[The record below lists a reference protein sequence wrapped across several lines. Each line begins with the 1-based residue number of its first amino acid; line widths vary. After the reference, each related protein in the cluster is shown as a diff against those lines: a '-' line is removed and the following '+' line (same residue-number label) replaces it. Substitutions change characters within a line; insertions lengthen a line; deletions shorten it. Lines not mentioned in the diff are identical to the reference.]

1 MGSKIL
7 FKNTTTYTEDIAFE
21 AGEAFWET
29 QPAYKKRV
37 KKYKA
42 VAAIMAIT
50 FAIAAIASLVK
61 SGPMLLT
68 IGALAMALV
77 AIFWF
82 TKVEGMIKNSAKNF
96 RGMDTKVTYGVS
108 ENYFFVINRD
118 YVGNDE
124 PQTKADEIKEKLQEA
139 LEEAKEE
146 LEEAKEEIVEAVQ
159 EVKEEVTELVEGEH
173 YEENEDYEDD
183 DDYEDEFLSLEELLV
198 CIVTENLYI
207 LIWPKPYYIL
217 DRRCFEEGKDE
228 EFRAFIEEHARIIEA

>member
-7 FKNTTTYTEDIAFE
+7 FRNTTTYTEDIAFE

-37 KKYKA
+37 KKYKV
-42 VAAIMAIT
+42 VAAIMGMT
-50 FAIAAIASLVK
+50 FAIAAVASLVK

-68 IGALAMALV
+68 LGAVAMAL
-77 AIFWF
+77 AAGFWF
-82 TKVEGMIKNSAKNF
+82 VKAEGMIRNSAKNF

-118 YVGNDE
+118 YVGGDE
-124 PQTKADEIKEKLQEA
+124 PQTKADEIKEKIQDA

-146 LEEAKEEIVEAVQ
+146 LEEVVEDVKEEIA
-159 EVKEEVTELVEGEH
+159 ELVED
-173 YEENEDYEDD
+173 EDHDE

-217 DRRCFEEGKDE
+217 DRRCFEEGKDA

>member
-7 FKNTTTYTEDIAFE
+7 FRNTTTYTEDIAFE

-37 KKYKA
+37 KKYKV
-42 VAAIMAIT
+42 VAAIMGVT
-50 FAIAAIASLVK
+50 FAIAAVASLVK

-68 IGALAMALV
+68 LGAVAMAL
-77 AIFWF
+77 AAGFWF
-82 TKVEGMIKNSAKNF
+82 MKAESMIRNSAKNF

-118 YVGNDE
+118 YVGGDE
-124 PQTKADEIKEKLQEA
+124 PQTKADEIKEKIQDA
-139 LEEAKEE
+139 IEEAKEE
-146 LEEAKEEIVEAVQ
+146 LEEAVEDVKEEIA
-159 EVKEEVTELVEGEH
+159 ELVE
-173 YEENEDYEDD
+173 DD
-183 DDYEDEFLSLEELLV
+183 DHDEDDYEDEFLSLEELLV

-217 DRRCFEEGKDE
+217 DRRCFEEGKDA

>member
-1 MGSKIL
+1 MYYRRHILGSKIL
-7 FKNTTTYTEDIAFE
+7 FRNTTTYTEDIAFE

-37 KKYKA
+37 KKYKV
-42 VAAIMAIT
+42 VAAIMGVT
-50 FAIAAIASLVK
+50 FAIAAVASLVK

-68 IGALAMALV
+68 LGAVAMAL
-77 AIFWF
+77 AAGFWF
-82 TKVEGMIKNSAKNF
+82 MKAESMIRNSAKNF

-118 YVGNDE
+118 YVGGDE
-124 PQTKADEIKEKLQEA
+124 PQTKADEIKEKIQDA

-146 LEEAKEEIVEAVQ
+146 LEEAVEDVKEEIA
-159 EVKEEVTELVEGEH
+159 ELVEDD
-173 YEENEDYEDD
+173 DYDE

-217 DRRCFEEGKDE
+217 DRRCFEEGKDA

>member
-7 FKNTTTYTEDIAFE
+7 FRNTTTYTEDIAFE

-37 KKYKA
+37 KKYKV
-42 VAAIMAIT
+42 VAAIMGVT
-50 FAIAAIASLVK
+50 FAIAAVASLVK

-68 IGALAMALV
+68 LGAVAMAL
-77 AIFWF
+77 AAGFWF
-82 TKVEGMIKNSAKNF
+82 MKAESMIRNSAKNF

-118 YVGNDE
+118 YVGGDE
-124 PQTKADEIKEKLQEA
+124 PQTKADEIKEKIQDA

-146 LEEAKEEIVEAVQ
+146 LEEAVEDVKEEIA
-159 EVKEEVTELVEGEH
+159 ELVED
-173 YEENEDYEDD
+173 EDHDD

-217 DRRCFEEGKDE
+217 DRRCFEEGKDA

>member
-7 FKNTTTYTEDIAFE
+7 FRNTTTYTEDIAFE

-37 KKYKA
+37 KKYKV
-42 VAAIMAIT
+42 VAAIMGVT
-50 FAIAAIASLVK
+50 FAIAAVASLVK

-68 IGALAMALV
+68 LGAVAMAL
-77 AIFWF
+77 AAGFWF
-82 TKVEGMIKNSAKNF
+82 VKAEGMIRNSAKNF

-118 YVGNDE
+118 YVGGDE
-124 PQTKADEIKEKLQEA
+124 PQTKADEIKEKIQDA

-146 LEEAKEEIVEAVQ
+146 LEEAVEDVKEEIA
-159 EVKEEVTELVEGEH
+159 ELVED
-173 YEENEDYEDD
+173 EDHDE

-217 DRRCFEEGKDE
+217 DRRCFEEGKNA

>member
-1 MGSKIL
+1 MYYRRHILGSKIL
-7 FKNTTTYTEDIAFE
+7 FRNTTTYTEDIAFE

-37 KKYKA
+37 KKYKV
-42 VAAIMAIT
+42 VAAIMGVT
-50 FAIAAIASLVK
+50 FAIAAVASLVK

-68 IGALAMALV
+68 LGAVAMAL
-77 AIFWF
+77 AAGFWF
-82 TKVEGMIKNSAKNF
+82 MKAESMIRNSAKNF

-118 YVGNDE
+118 YVGGDE
-124 PQTKADEIKEKLQEA
+124 PQTKADEIKEKIQDA

-146 LEEAKEEIVEAVQ
+146 LEEAVEDVKEEIA
-159 EVKEEVTELVEGEH
+159 ELVED
-173 YEENEDYEDD
+173 EDHDE
-183 DDYEDEFLSLEELLV
+183 DDYEDEFSSLEELLV

-217 DRRCFEEGKDE
+217 DRRCFEEGKDA

>member
-1 MGSKIL
+1 MYYRRHILGSKIL
-7 FKNTTTYTEDIAFE
+7 FRNTTTYTEDIAFE

-37 KKYKA
+37 KKYKV
-42 VAAIMAIT
+42 VAAIMGVT
-50 FAIAAIASLVK
+50 FAIAAVASLVK

-68 IGALAMALV
+68 LGAVAMAL
-77 AIFWF
+77 AAGFWF
-82 TKVEGMIKNSAKNF
+82 MKAESMIRNSAKNF

-118 YVGNDE
+118 YVGGDE
-124 PQTKADEIKEKLQEA
+124 PQTKADEIKEKIQDA

-146 LEEAKEEIVEAVQ
+146 LEEAVEDVKEEIA
-159 EVKEEVTELVEGEH
+159 ELVE
-173 YEENEDYEDD
+173 DD
-183 DDYEDEFLSLEELLV
+183 DHDEDDYEDEFLSLEELLV
-198 CIVTENLYI
+198 CIITENLYI

-217 DRRCFEEGKDE
+217 DRRCFEEGKDA

>member
-1 MGSKIL
+1 MYYRRHILGSKIL
-7 FKNTTTYTEDIAFE
+7 FRNTTTYTEDIAFE

-37 KKYKA
+37 KKYKV
-42 VAAIMAIT
+42 VAAIMGVT
-50 FAIAAIASLVK
+50 FAIAAVASLVK

-68 IGALAMALV
+68 LGAVAMAL
-77 AIFWF
+77 AAGFWF
-82 TKVEGMIKNSAKNF
+82 MKAESMIRNSAKNF

-118 YVGNDE
+118 YVGGDE
-124 PQTKADEIKEKLQEA
+124 PQTKADEIKEKIQDA

-146 LEEAKEEIVEAVQ
+146 LEEAVEDVKEEIA
-159 EVKEEVTELVEGEH
+159 ELVED
-173 YEENEDYEDD
+173 EDHDD

-217 DRRCFEEGKDE
+217 DRRCFEEGKDA

>member
-1 MGSKIL
+1 MYYRRHILGSKIL
-7 FKNTTTYTEDIAFE
+7 FRNTTTYTEDIAFE

-37 KKYKA
+37 KKYKV
-42 VAAIMAIT
+42 VAAIMGVT
-50 FAIAAIASLVK
+50 FAIAAVASLVK

-68 IGALAMALV
+68 LGAVAMAL
-77 AIFWF
+77 AAGFWF
-82 TKVEGMIKNSAKNF
+82 MKAESMIRNSAKNF

-118 YVGNDE
+118 YVGGDE
-124 PQTKADEIKEKLQEA
+124 PQTKADEIKEKIQDA
-139 LEEAKEE
+139 IEEAKEE
-146 LEEAKEEIVEAVQ
+146 LEEAVEDVKEEIA
-159 EVKEEVTELVEGEH
+159 ELVED
-173 YEENEDYEDD
+173 EDHDE

-217 DRRCFEEGKDE
+217 DRRCFEEGKDA

>member
-7 FKNTTTYTEDIAFE
+7 FRNTTTYTEDIAFE

-37 KKYKA
+37 KKYKV
-42 VAAIMAIT
+42 VAAIMGVT
-50 FAIAAIASLVK
+50 FAIAAVASLVK

-68 IGALAMALV
+68 LGAVAMAL
-77 AIFWF
+77 AAGFWF
-82 TKVEGMIKNSAKNF
+82 VKAEGMIRNSAKNF

-118 YVGNDE
+118 YVGGDE
-124 PQTKADEIKEKLQEA
+124 PQTKADEIKEKIQDA

-146 LEEAKEEIVEAVQ
+146 LEEVVEDVKEEIA
-159 EVKEEVTELVEGEH
+159 ELVED
-173 YEENEDYEDD
+173 EDHDE

-217 DRRCFEEGKDE
+217 DRRCFEEGKDA

>member
-7 FKNTTTYTEDIAFE
+7 FRNTTTYTEDIAFE

-37 KKYKA
+37 KKYKI
-42 VAAIMAIT
+42 VAAIMGVT
-50 FAIAAIASLVK
+50 FAIAAVASLVK

-68 IGALAMALV
+68 LGAVAMAL
-77 AIFWF
+77 AAGFWF
-82 TKVEGMIKNSAKNF
+82 VKAEGMIRNSAKNF

-108 ENYFFVINRD
+108 ESFFFVINRD
-118 YVGNDE
+118 YVGGEE
-124 PQTKADEIKEKLQEA
+124 PQTKADEIKEKIQDA

-146 LEEAKEEIVEAVQ
+146 LAEAVE
-159 EVKEEVTELVEGEH
+159 EVKEEVAELVE
-173 YEENEDYEDD
+173 EDSHDD
-183 DDYEDEFLSLEELLV
+183 EDDYEDEFLSLEELLV

-217 DRRCFEEGKDE
+217 DRRCFEEGKDA

>member
-1 MGSKIL
+1 MYYRRHILGSKIL
-7 FKNTTTYTEDIAFE
+7 FRNTTTYTEDIAFE

-37 KKYKA
+37 KKYKV
-42 VAAIMAIT
+42 VAAIMGVT
-50 FAIAAIASLVK
+50 FAIAAVASLVK

-68 IGALAMALV
+68 LGAVAMAL
-77 AIFWF
+77 AAGFWF
-82 TKVEGMIKNSAKNF
+82 MKAESMIRNSAKNF

-118 YVGNDE
+118 YVGGEE
-124 PQTKADEIKEKLQEA
+124 PQTKADEIKEKIQDA

-146 LEEAKEEIVEAVQ
+146 LEEAVEDVKEEIA
-159 EVKEEVTELVEGEH
+159 ELVED
-173 YEENEDYEDD
+173 EDHDE

-217 DRRCFEEGKDE
+217 DRRCFEEGKDA

>member
-7 FKNTTTYTEDIAFE
+7 FRNTTTYTEDIAFE
-21 AGEAFWET
+21 AGEAFWNT

-37 KKYKA
+37 KKYKT
-42 VAAIMAIT
+42 VAAIMAVT
-50 FAIAAIASLVK
+50 FLIAAGVSLVK
-61 SGPMLLT
+61 AGPMLVSV
-68 IGALAMALV
+68 GALGMAAA

-82 TKVEGMIKNSAKNF
+82 LKAESMIRNSAKNF
-96 RGMDTKVTYGVS
+96 RGMDTKVTYGIS

-118 YVGNDE
+118 YVGGEE
-124 PQTKADEIKEKLQEA
+124 PQTKADEMKEKIQEA

-146 LEEAKEEIVEAVQ
+146 LEKTVE
-159 EVKEEVTELVEGEH
+159 EVKEEVAELVEGE
-173 YEENEDYEDD
+173 EYEDD

-217 DRRCFEEGKDE
+217 DRNCFEAGTDA

>member
-7 FKNTTTYTEDIAFE
+7 FRNTTTYTEDIAFE

-37 KKYKA
+37 KKYKV
-42 VAAIMAIT
+42 VAAIMGVT
-50 FAIAAIASLVK
+50 FAIAAVASLVK

-68 IGALAMALV
+68 LGAVAMAL
-77 AIFWF
+77 AAGFWF
-82 TKVEGMIKNSAKNF
+82 MKAESMIRNSAKNF

-118 YVGNDE
+118 YVGGDE
-124 PQTKADEIKEKLQEA
+124 PQTKADEIKEKIQDA

-146 LEEAKEEIVEAVQ
+146 LEEVVEDVKEEIA
-159 EVKEEVTELVEGEH
+159 ELVED
-173 YEENEDYEDD
+173 EDHDD

-217 DRRCFEEGKDE
+217 DRRCFEEGKDA

>member
-1 MGSKIL
+1 MYYRRHILGSKIL
-7 FKNTTTYTEDIAFE
+7 FRNTTTYTENIAFE

-37 KKYKA
+37 KKYKV
-42 VAAIMAIT
+42 VAAIMGVT
-50 FAIAAIASLVK
+50 FAIAAVASLVK

-68 IGALAMALV
+68 LGAVAMAL
-77 AIFWF
+77 AAGFWF
-82 TKVEGMIKNSAKNF
+82 VKAEGMIRNSAKNF

-118 YVGNDE
+118 YVGGEE
-124 PQTKADEIKEKLQEA
+124 PQTKADEIKEKIQDA

-146 LEEAKEEIVEAVQ
+146 LEEAVEDVKEEIA
-159 EVKEEVTELVEGEH
+159 ELVED
-173 YEENEDYEDD
+173 EDHDE

-217 DRRCFEEGKDE
+217 DRRCFEEGKDA

>member
-7 FKNTTTYTEDIAFE
+7 FRNTTTYTEDIAFE

-37 KKYKA
+37 KKYKV
-42 VAAIMAIT
+42 VAAIMGVT
-50 FAIAAIASLVK
+50 FAIAAVASLVK

-68 IGALAMALV
+68 LGAVAMAL
-77 AIFWF
+77 AAGFWF
-82 TKVEGMIKNSAKNF
+82 MKAESMIRNSAKNF

-118 YVGNDE
+118 YVGGDE
-124 PQTKADEIKEKLQEA
+124 PQTKADEIKEKIQDA
-139 LEEAKEE
+139 IEEAKEE
-146 LEEAKEEIVEAVQ
+146 LEEAVEDVKEEIA
-159 EVKEEVTELVEGEH
+159 ELVE
-173 YEENEDYEDD
+173 DD
-183 DDYEDEFLSLEELLV
+183 DHDEDDYEDEFLSLEELLV
-198 CIVTENLYI
+198 SIVTENLYI

-217 DRRCFEEGKDE
+217 DRRCFEEGKDA

>member
-7 FKNTTTYTEDIAFE
+7 FRNTTTYTEDIAFE

-37 KKYKA
+37 KKYKT
-42 VAAIMAIT
+42 VAAIMAVT
-50 FAIAAIASLVK
+50 FAIAAGVSLVK
-61 SGPMLLT
+61 YGPMLLT
-68 IGALAMALV
+68 IGAVAMALV
-77 AIFWF
+77 AVFWF
-82 TKVEGMIKNSAKNF
+82 TKAESMIKNSAKNF
-96 RGMDTKVTYGVS
+96 RGMDTRVTYGIS

-118 YVGNDE
+118 YVGGDE

-146 LEEAKEEIVEAVQ
+146 FEEAREEIVETV
-159 EVKEEVTELVEGEH
+159 EDVKEELTELVDGEE
-173 YEENEDYEDD
+173 YEEDDED

-198 CIVTENLYI
+198 CIVTDNLYI

-217 DRRCFEEGKDE
+217 DRNCFEAGTDA

>member
-1 MGSKIL
+1 MYYRRHILGSKIL
-7 FKNTTTYTEDIAFE
+7 FRNTTTYTEDIAFE

-37 KKYKA
+37 KKYKV
-42 VAAIMAIT
+42 VAAIMGVT
-50 FAIAAIASLVK
+50 FAIAAVASLVK

-68 IGALAMALV
+68 LGAVAMAL
-77 AIFWF
+77 AAGFWF
-82 TKVEGMIKNSAKNF
+82 MKAESMIRNSAKNF

-118 YVGNDE
+118 YVGGDE
-124 PQTKADEIKEKLQEA
+124 PQTKADEIKEKIQDA

-146 LEEAKEEIVEAVQ
+146 LEEAVEDVKEEIA
-159 EVKEEVTELVEGEH
+159 ELVED
-173 YEENEDYEDD
+173 EDHDE

-217 DRRCFEEGKDE
+217 DRRCFEEGKDA
-228 EFRAFIEEHARIIEA
+228 EFRTFIEEHARIIEA

>member
-7 FKNTTTYTEDIAFE
+7 FRNTTTYTEDIAFE

-37 KKYKA
+37 KKYKV
-42 VAAIMAIT
+42 VAAIMGVT
-50 FAIAAIASLVK
+50 FAIAAVASLVK

-68 IGALAMALV
+68 LGAVAMAL
-77 AIFWF
+77 AAGFWF
-82 TKVEGMIKNSAKNF
+82 MKAESMIRNSAKNF

-118 YVGNDE
+118 YVGGDE
-124 PQTKADEIKEKLQEA
+124 PQTKADEIKEKIQDA

-146 LEEAKEEIVEAVQ
+146 LEEAVEDVKEEIA
-159 EVKEEVTELVEGEH
+159 ELVEDD
-173 YEENEDYEDD
+173 DYDE

-217 DRRCFEEGKDE
+217 DRRCFEEGKDA

>member
-1 MGSKIL
+1 MYYRRHILGSKIL
-7 FKNTTTYTEDIAFE
+7 FRNTTTYTEDIAFE

-37 KKYKA
+37 KKYKV
-42 VAAIMAIT
+42 VAAIMGVT
-50 FAIAAIASLVK
+50 FAIAAVASLVK

-68 IGALAMALV
+68 LGAVAMAL
-77 AIFWF
+77 AAGFWF
-82 TKVEGMIKNSAKNF
+82 VKAEGMIRNSAKNF

-118 YVGNDE
+118 YVGGDE
-124 PQTKADEIKEKLQEA
+124 PQTKADEIKEKIQDA
-139 LEEAKEE
+139 IEEAKEE
-146 LEEAKEEIVEAVQ
+146 LEEAVEDVKEEIA
-159 EVKEEVTELVEGEH
+159 ELVED
-173 YEENEDYEDD
+173 EDHDE

-217 DRRCFEEGKDE
+217 DRRCFEEGKDA

>member
-7 FKNTTTYTEDIAFE
+7 FRNTTTYTEDIAFE

-37 KKYKA
+37 KKYKV
-42 VAAIMAIT
+42 VAAIMGVT
-50 FAIAAIASLVK
+50 FAIAAVASLVK

-68 IGALAMALV
+68 LGAVAMAL
-77 AIFWF
+77 AAGFWF
-82 TKVEGMIKNSAKNF
+82 VKAEGMIRNSAKNF

-118 YVGNDE
+118 YVGGDE
-124 PQTKADEIKEKLQEA
+124 PQTKADEIKEKIQDA
-139 LEEAKEE
+139 IEEAKEE
-146 LEEAKEEIVEAVQ
+146 LEEAVEDVKEEIA
-159 EVKEEVTELVEGEH
+159 ELVED
-173 YEENEDYEDD
+173 EDHDE

-217 DRRCFEEGKDE
+217 DRRCFEEGKDA

>member
-1 MGSKIL
+1 MYYRRHILGSKIL
-7 FKNTTTYTEDIAFE
+7 FRNTTTYTEDIAFE

-37 KKYKA
+37 KKYKV
-42 VAAIMAIT
+42 VAAIMGVT
-50 FAIAAIASLVK
+50 FAIAAVASLVK

-68 IGALAMALV
+68 LGAVAMAL
-77 AIFWF
+77 AAGFWF
-82 TKVEGMIKNSAKNF
+82 MKAESMIRNSAKNF

-118 YVGNDE
+118 YVGGDE
-124 PQTKADEIKEKLQEA
+124 PQTKADEIKEKIQDA
-139 LEEAKEE
+139 IEEAKEE
-146 LEEAKEEIVEAVQ
+146 LEEAVEDVKEEIA
-159 EVKEEVTELVEGEH
+159 ELVE
-173 YEENEDYEDD
+173 NEDHDE

-217 DRRCFEEGKDE
+217 DRRCFEEGKDA

>member
-1 MGSKIL
+1 MYYRRHILGSKIL
-7 FKNTTTYTEDIAFE
+7 FRNTTTYTEDIAFE

-37 KKYKA
+37 KKYKV
-42 VAAIMAIT
+42 VAAIMGVT
-50 FAIAAIASLVK
+50 FAIAAVASLVK

-68 IGALAMALV
+68 LGAVAMAL
-77 AIFWF
+77 AAGFWF
-82 TKVEGMIKNSAKNF
+82 MKAESMIRNSAKNF

-118 YVGNDE
+118 YVGGDE
-124 PQTKADEIKEKLQEA
+124 PQTKADEIKEKIQDA

-146 LEEAKEEIVEAVQ
+146 LEEAVEDVKEEIA
-159 EVKEEVTELVEGEH
+159 ELVE
-173 YEENEDYEDD
+173 DD
-183 DDYEDEFLSLEELLV
+183 DHDEDDYEDEFLSLEELLV

-217 DRRCFEEGKDE
+217 DRRCFEEGKDA

>member
-7 FKNTTTYTEDIAFE
+7 FRNTTTYTEDIAFE

-37 KKYKA
+37 KKYKV
-42 VAAIMAIT
+42 VAAIMGVT
-50 FAIAAIASLVK
+50 FAIAAVASLVK

-68 IGALAMALV
+68 LGAVAMAL
-77 AIFWF
+77 AAGFWF
-82 TKVEGMIKNSAKNF
+82 MKAESMIRNSAKNF

-118 YVGNDE
+118 YVGGDE
-124 PQTKADEIKEKLQEA
+124 PQTKADEIKEKIQDA

-146 LEEAKEEIVEAVQ
+146 LEEAVEDVKEEIA
-159 EVKEEVTELVEGEH
+159 ELA
-173 YEENEDYEDD
+173 EDEDHD
-183 DDYEDEFLSLEELLV
+183 EDDYEDEFLSLEELLV

-217 DRRCFEEGKDE
+217 DRRCFEEGKDA

>member
-7 FKNTTTYTEDIAFE
+7 FRNTTTYTEDIAFE

-37 KKYKA
+37 KKYKV
-42 VAAIMAIT
+42 VAAIMGVT
-50 FAIAAIASLVK
+50 FAIAAVASLVK

-68 IGALAMALV
+68 LGAVAMAL
-77 AIFWF
+77 AAGFWF
-82 TKVEGMIKNSAKNF
+82 MKAESMIRNSAKNF

-118 YVGNDE
+118 YVGGDE
-124 PQTKADEIKEKLQEA
+124 PQTKADEIKEKIQDA

-146 LEEAKEEIVEAVQ
+146 LEEAVEDVKEEIA
-159 EVKEEVTELVEGEH
+159 ELVED
-173 YEENEDYEDD
+173 EDHDE

-217 DRRCFEEGKDE
+217 DRRCFEDGKDA

>member
-1 MGSKIL
+1 MYYRRHILGSKIL
-7 FKNTTTYTEDIAFE
+7 FRNTTTYTEDIAFE
-21 AGEAFWET
+21 AGEAFWEI

-37 KKYKA
+37 KKYKV
-42 VAAIMAIT
+42 VAAIMGVT
-50 FAIAAIASLVK
+50 FAIAAVASLVK

-68 IGALAMALV
+68 LGAVAMAL
-77 AIFWF
+77 AAGFWF
-82 TKVEGMIKNSAKNF
+82 MKAESMIRNSAKNF

-118 YVGNDE
+118 YVGGDE
-124 PQTKADEIKEKLQEA
+124 PQTKADEIKEKIQDA
-139 LEEAKEE
+139 IEEAKEE
-146 LEEAKEEIVEAVQ
+146 LEEAVEDVKEEIA
-159 EVKEEVTELVEGEH
+159 ELVED
-173 YEENEDYEDD
+173 EDHDE

-217 DRRCFEEGKDE
+217 DRRCFEEGKDA

>member
-7 FKNTTTYTEDIAFE
+7 FRNTTTYTEDIAFE

-37 KKYKA
+37 KKYKV
-42 VAAIMAIT
+42 VAAIMGVT
-50 FAIAAIASLVK
+50 FAIAAVASLVK

-68 IGALAMALV
+68 LGAVAMAL
-77 AIFWF
+77 AAGFWF
-82 TKVEGMIKNSAKNF
+82 VKAEGMIRNSAKNF

-118 YVGNDE
+118 YVGGEE
-124 PQTKADEIKEKLQEA
+124 PQTKADEIKEKIQDA

-146 LEEAKEEIVEAVQ
+146 LEEAVEDVKEEIA
-159 EVKEEVTELVEGEH
+159 ELVED
-173 YEENEDYEDD
+173 EDHDD

-217 DRRCFEEGKDE
+217 DRRCFEEGKDA

>member
-7 FKNTTTYTEDIAFE
+7 FRNTTTYTEDIAFE

-37 KKYKA
+37 KKYKI
-42 VAAIMAIT
+42 VAAIMAVT
-50 FAIAAIASLVK
+50 FAIATVVSLLK

-68 IGALAMALV
+68 LGAVAMALTAV
-77 AIFWF
+77 FWF
-82 TKVEGMIKNSAKNF
+82 VKAESMIRNSAKNF
-96 RGMDTKVTYGVS
+96 RGMDTKVTYGIS
-108 ENYFFVINRD
+108 ENFFFVINRD

-124 PQTKADEIKEKLQEA
+124 PKTKADEIKEKIQEA
-139 LEEAKEE
+139 MEEAKEE
-146 LEEAKEEIVEAVQ
+146 LEEAVED
-159 EVKEEVTELVEGEH
+159 VKEEVAELVN
-173 YEENEDYEDD
+173 EEIEEDD
-183 DDYEDEFLSLEELLV
+183 EDDNYEDEFLSLEELLA

-217 DRRCFEEGKDE
+217 DRRCFEEGKDS

>member
-1 MGSKIL
+1 MGSKII
-7 FKNTTTYTEDIAFE
+7 FRNTTTYTEDIAFE

-37 KKYKA
+37 KKYKV
-42 VAAIMAIT
+42 VAAIMGVT
-50 FAIAAIASLVK
+50 FAIAAVASLVK

-68 IGALAMALV
+68 LGAVAMAL
-77 AIFWF
+77 AAGFWF
-82 TKVEGMIKNSAKNF
+82 VKAEGMIRNSAKNF
-96 RGMDTKVTYGVS
+96 RGMDTKVIYGVS

-118 YVGNDE
+118 YVGGEE
-124 PQTKADEIKEKLQEA
+124 PQTKADEIKEKIQDA

-146 LEEAKEEIVEAVQ
+146 LEEAVED
-159 EVKEEVTELVEGEH
+159 VKEDIAELVEDADH
-173 YEENEDYEDD
+173 DD

-217 DRRCFEEGKDE
+217 DRRCFEEGKDA

>member
-7 FKNTTTYTEDIAFE
+7 FRNTTIYTEDIAFE

-37 KKYKA
+37 KKYK
-42 VAAIMAIT
+42 VVSAIMAVT
-50 FAIAAIASLVK
+50 FAIAAVVSLVK
-61 SGPMLLT
+61 SGPMLLS
-68 IGALAMALV
+68 IGALAMALT

-82 TKVEGMIKNSAKNF
+82 IKSESMIRNSAKNF
-96 RGMDTKVTYGVS
+96 RGMDTKVTYGIS
-108 ENYFFVINRD
+108 ESFFFVINRD
-118 YVGNDE
+118 YVGNDV
-124 PQTKADEIKEKLQEA
+124 PKTKADEFKERLQDA
-139 LEEAKEE
+139 LEEAREE
-146 LEEAKEEIVEAVQ
+146 LEEAKEEIVQAV
-159 EVKEEVTELVEGEH
+159 EDVKEEVTELIEGEE
-173 YEENEDYEDD
+173 YEHEDDDD

-217 DRRCFEEGKDE
+217 DRRCFEDGKDA

>member
-1 MGSKIL
+1 MYYRRHILGSKIL
-7 FKNTTTYTEDIAFE
+7 FRNTTTYTEDIAFE

-37 KKYKA
+37 KKYKV
-42 VAAIMAIT
+42 VAAIMGVT
-50 FAIAAIASLVK
+50 FAIAAVASLVK

-68 IGALAMALV
+68 LGAVAMAL
-77 AIFWF
+77 AAGFWF
-82 TKVEGMIKNSAKNF
+82 MKAESMIRNSAKNF

-118 YVGNDE
+118 YVGGDE
-124 PQTKADEIKEKLQEA
+124 PQTKADEIKEKIQDA

-146 LEEAKEEIVEAVQ
+146 LEEAVEDVKEEIA
-159 EVKEEVTELVEGEH
+159 ELVED
-173 YEENEDYEDD
+173 EDHDE

-217 DRRCFEEGKDE
+217 DRRCFEEGKDA

>member
-1 MGSKIL
+1 MYYRRHILGSKIL
-7 FKNTTTYTEDIAFE
+7 FRNTTTYTEDIAFE

-37 KKYKA
+37 KKYKV
-42 VAAIMAIT
+42 VAAIMGVT
-50 FAIAAIASLVK
+50 FAIAAVASLVK

-68 IGALAMALV
+68 LGAVAMAL
-77 AIFWF
+77 AAGFWF
-82 TKVEGMIKNSAKNF
+82 MKAESMIRNSAKNF

-118 YVGNDE
+118 YVGGDE
-124 PQTKADEIKEKLQEA
+124 PQTKADEIKAKIQDA
-139 LEEAKEE
+139 IEEAKEE
-146 LEEAKEEIVEAVQ
+146 LEEAVEDVKEEIA
-159 EVKEEVTELVEGEH
+159 ELVED
-173 YEENEDYEDD
+173 EDHDD

-217 DRRCFEEGKDE
+217 DRRCFEEGKDA

>member
-1 MGSKIL
+1 MYYRRHILGSKIL
-7 FKNTTTYTEDIAFE
+7 FRNTTTYTEDIAFE

-37 KKYKA
+37 KKYKV
-42 VAAIMAIT
+42 VAAIMGVT
-50 FAIAAIASLVK
+50 FAIAAVASLVK

-68 IGALAMALV
+68 LGAVAMAL
-77 AIFWF
+77 AAGFWF
-82 TKVEGMIKNSAKNF
+82 VKAEGMIRNSAKNF

-118 YVGNDE
+118 YVGGDE
-124 PQTKADEIKEKLQEA
+124 PQTKADEIKEKIQDAIED
-139 LEEAKEE
+139 AKEE
-146 LEEAKEEIVEAVQ
+146 LEEAVEDVKEEIA
-159 EVKEEVTELVEGEH
+159 ELVED
-173 YEENEDYEDD
+173 EDHDE

-217 DRRCFEEGKDE
+217 DRRCFEEGKDA

>member
-7 FKNTTTYTEDIAFE
+7 FRNTTTYTEDIAFE

-37 KKYKA
+37 KKYKV
-42 VAAIMAIT
+42 VAAIMGMT
-50 FAIAAIASLVK
+50 FAIAAVASLVK

-68 IGALAMALV
+68 LGAVAMAL
-77 AIFWF
+77 AAGFWF
-82 TKVEGMIKNSAKNF
+82 MKAESMIRNSAKNF

-118 YVGNDE
+118 YVGGDE
-124 PQTKADEIKEKLQEA
+124 PQTKADEIKEKIQDA
-139 LEEAKEE
+139 IEEAKEE
-146 LEEAKEEIVEAVQ
+146 LEEAVEDVKEEIA
-159 EVKEEVTELVEGEH
+159 ELVED
-173 YEENEDYEDD
+173 EDHDD

-217 DRRCFEEGKDE
+217 DRRCFEEGKDA

>member
-1 MGSKIL
+1 MYYGRHILGSKIL
-7 FKNTTTYTEDIAFE
+7 FRNTTTYTEDIAFE

-37 KKYKA
+37 KKYKI
-42 VAAIMAIT
+42 VAAIMGVT
-50 FAIAAIASLVK
+50 FAIAAVASLVK

-68 IGALAMALV
+68 LGAVAMAL
-77 AIFWF
+77 AAGFWF
-82 TKVEGMIKNSAKNF
+82 VKAEGMIRNSAKNF

-108 ENYFFVINRD
+108 ESFFFVINRD
-118 YVGNDE
+118 YVGGEE
-124 PQTKADEIKEKLQEA
+124 PQTKADEIKEKIQDA

-146 LEEAKEEIVEAVQ
+146 LAEAVE
-159 EVKEEVTELVEGEH
+159 EVKEEVAELVE
-173 YEENEDYEDD
+173 EDSHDD
-183 DDYEDEFLSLEELLV
+183 EDDYEDEFLSLEELLV

-217 DRRCFEEGKDE
+217 DRRCFEEGKDA